1 MSYKDEWILNLPPG
15 DSDASQML
23 QTLLNWKDLDL
34 LWTVK
39 PHLELSTRKLN
50 HLLWMSPSQRNLYER
65 FQISNDKNILTEKE
79 FTLNIEPND
88 NLSLNIEPMLN
99 IERLSV
105 TTNKQKRCNI
115 CIHFRAN
122 HQRSESAI
130 KAEQA
135 AKEVLIICERNQTT
149 LVEINEQVLRKT
161 SQDSWWQVVITN
173 YSIRM

>member
-1 MSYKDEWILNLPPG
+1 MSYKTEWILDLPPG

-34 LWTVK
+34 LWT
-39 PHLELSTRKLN
+39 
-50 HLLWMSPSQRNLYER
+50 RNLYER
-65 FQISNDKNILTEKE
+65 FQKSNDKNILTEKE

-105 TTNKQKRCNI
+105 TTNKQKRCII

-161 SQDSWWQVVITN
+161 LQDSWWQVVITN

>member
-1 MSYKDEWILNLPPG
+1 
-15 DSDASQML
+15 
-23 QTLLNWKDLDL
+23 
-34 LWTVK
+34 
-39 PHLELSTRKLN
+39 
-50 HLLWMSPSQRNLYER
+50 
-65 FQISNDKNILTEKE
+65 
-79 FTLNIEPND
+79 
-88 NLSLNIEPMLN
+88 MLN

>member
-1 MSYKDEWILNLPPG
+1 MNFIL
-15 DSDASQML
+15 A
-23 QTLLNWKDLDL
+23 
-34 LWTVK
+34 
-39 PHLELSTRKLN
+39 E
-50 HLLWMSPSQRNLYER
+50 
-65 FQISNDKNILTEKE
+65 SNDKNILTEKK

-88 NLSLNIEPMLN
+88 NLSLNIEPVEILINNTSFSNEVLSAYNYFSDAN

-105 TTNKQKRCNI
+105 KTNKKDGIHNI
-115 CIHFRAN
+115 IYNIINILFLYNNFFLFSITCIHFRAN

-135 AKEVLIICERNQTT
+135 AKEALIICERNQTT

>member
-1 MSYKDEWILNLPPG
+1 MNFIL
-15 DSDASQML
+15 A
-23 QTLLNWKDLDL
+23 
-34 LWTVK
+34 
-39 PHLELSTRKLN
+39 E
-50 HLLWMSPSQRNLYER
+50 
-65 FQISNDKNILTEKE
+65 SNDKYILTEKE

-88 NLSLNIEPMLN
+88 NLSLNIEPVEILINNTSFSNEVLSAYNYFSNAN

-105 TTNKQKRCNI
+105 TTNKQKRCII

-149 LVEINEQVLRKT
+149 LNVRLHDKRYNFDCTLLIYPINSEIYEVIDAEVELQNHLNVKI
-161 SQDSWWQVVITN
+161 I
-173 YSIRM
+173 